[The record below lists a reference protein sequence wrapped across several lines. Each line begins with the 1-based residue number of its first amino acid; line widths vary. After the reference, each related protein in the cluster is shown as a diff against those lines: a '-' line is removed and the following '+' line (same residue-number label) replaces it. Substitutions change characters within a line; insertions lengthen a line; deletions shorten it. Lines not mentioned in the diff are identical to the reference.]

1 MKREKE
7 AFEVF
12 DQAILSHLYDFS
24 VYESIAELVA
34 YCGYGKK
41 VLVMCEK
48 ALAIYDQAIS
58 LNLNNAATYVR
69 KGDIFQIYLE
79 RNDDAVAA
87 YDQAALLDPDLTIK
101 KASFLYEIARYEEAA
116 NAYSQIIKHHPN
128 DPVAHYMKGQ
138 ANLFTGRNEEA
149 LASFEQV
156 LQLDPN
162 DVITHYNKGKPL
174 FGCGRYD
181 EALTTFKKTISLF
194 YNTYI
199 ISKYDKVR
207 KLCKSGYIGDIYSD
221 ISKLFSGMEGFQDA
235 LEDLKQC
242 YEDICKEI
250 DKK

>member
-1 MKREKE
+1 MKKKLLK
-7 AFEVF
+7 FLIKPYF
-12 DQAILSHLYDFS
+12 PHPYDFS

-34 YCGYGKK
+34 HCGYGEK

-58 LNLNNAATYVR
+58 LNLNSAAAYVR

-87 YDQAALLDPDLTIK
+87 YDQAALLDPDFTIN

-128 DPVAHYMKGQ
+128 DPVAHYMKGE
-138 ANLFTGRNEEA
+138 ANLFTGTNEEA

-162 DVITHYNKGKPL
+162 DVITHYNKGKAL
-174 FGCGRYD
+174 FGCGRYE
-181 EALTTFKKTISLF
+181 EALATFKKTISLF
-194 YNTYI
+194 EDTSISSSLYNSFYGI
-199 ISKYDKVR
+199 NSKYDNSR
-207 KLCKSGYIGDIYSD
+207 GSGYNGWSLDEIYADICKKYAGLED
-221 ISKLFSGMEGFQDA
+221 FQDA
-235 LEDLKQC
+235 LKGLEQ
-242 YEDICKEI
+242 YY
-250 DKK
+250 